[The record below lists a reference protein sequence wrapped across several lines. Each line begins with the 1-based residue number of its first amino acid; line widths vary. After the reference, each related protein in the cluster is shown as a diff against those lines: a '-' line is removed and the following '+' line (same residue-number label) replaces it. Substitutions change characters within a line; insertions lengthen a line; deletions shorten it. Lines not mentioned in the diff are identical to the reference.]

1 MTDPKKKSQTGS
13 PIAEQSLTSGSP
25 KRASFKIDTRGS
37 AERREESDRR
47 EQVRLAEVRRTPKDR
62 RKKTGWNGSDV

>member
-1 MTDPKKKSQTGS
+1 MTDPKKTSQPGPRT
-13 PIAEQSLTSGSP
+13 AAKSLTSGTP

-37 AERREESDRR
+37 AERREDSDRR

-62 RKKTGWNGSDV
+62 RKKAGWNGSDV